1 MSKTMSLDSNS
12 FHLRAYSSGQTQL
25 TAREALLRPKKR
37 FRRFIRSS
45 STAGMPINPLPERQ
59 SPCRIPASHPSHRS
73 SFTRMTCIK
82 DGFFFCA
89 LSDAPVEVDA

>member
-1 MSKTMSLDSNS
+1 MSKTMSLTSNS
-12 FHLRAYSSGQTQL
+12 FHLRTDSLGQAPL

-45 STAGMPINPLPERQ
+45 STVGMPINPLPERQ
-59 SPCRIPASHPSHRS
+59 SPCRILTTHPSHRS